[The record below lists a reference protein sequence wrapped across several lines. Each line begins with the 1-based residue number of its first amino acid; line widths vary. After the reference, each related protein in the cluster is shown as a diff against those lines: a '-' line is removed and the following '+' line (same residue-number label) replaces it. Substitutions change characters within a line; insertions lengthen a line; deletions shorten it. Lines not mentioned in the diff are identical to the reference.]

1 MTLSKKFLSLFLIFT
16 MAQSTFA
23 FGLNGYM
30 SDEEFFQECL
40 YKDCSKKNQ
49 EFDINEVLD
58 SNPYSYTA
66 YEKSL
71 YTCVREKRVCTQKEL
86 QAMREHEA
94 ELSGLSA
101 KEFSKLLKSSPD
113 SRQPGYFIPLSLT
126 KEELI
131 LLAAGTSLGLVVFSQ
146 DEEIMDFIQEH
157 KTVQT
162 EMVETVGNL
171 LGREA
176 IIPIAAGSYF
186 LGVVFKDGKLK
197 QVGLLTVGAGL
208 AAQIVTE
215 AFKVGF
221 SRKRPNE
228 NVGPYEFFEKGNKS
242 FFSGHAVG
250 AFSLATVIAETYKEK
265 NWVPYVAYG
274 LATLTA
280 YARMHDHKH
289 WASDVLAGAIMG
301 HLITKATIRLLKN
314 DSSAGGF
321 SVYPTINP
329 ITGDFMINLEYSEK
343 QKEAPFKCAKLPEGE
358 DKIRACIEEAIARS
372 EAKKPI
378 F

>member
-1 MTLSKKFLSLFLIFT
+1 MTLSKKFLSLFLVFT
-16 MAQSTFA
+16 MTQSTFA

>member
-1 MTLSKKFLSLFLIFT
+1 

>member
-1 MTLSKKFLSLFLIFT
+1 MV
-16 MAQSTFA
+16 QSTFA
-23 FGLNGYM
+23 FGLNGYV
-30 SDEEFFQECL
+30 SDEEYFQECL
-40 YKDCSKKNQ
+40 YKDCSKKEQ

-101 KEFSKLLKSSPD
+101 KEFSQLLKKSPD
-113 SRQPGYFIPLSLT
+113 ANRPGYFIPLSLT

-228 NVGPYEFFEKGNKS
+228 NMGPYEFFEKGNKS
-242 FFSGHAVG
+242 FFSGHTVG

-280 YARMHDHKH
+280 YARMHDYKH

-372 EAKKPI
+372 ESKKPI
-378 F
+378 L

>member
-1 MTLSKKFLSLFLIFT
+1 MTLSKKFLSLFLVFT

-113 SRQPGYFIPLSLT
+113 SRHPGYFIPLSLT

-321 SVYPTINP
+321 SVYPIINP